1 MIEIGLTG
9 GIGSGKSTVAE
20 MFVDR
25 GAVLI
30 DADQIVRDLQQP
42 GGAVFDAM
50 VDRWGSRIV
59 AEDGTLAR
67 DVVASIVFSDEAELT
82 ALNSIVHPAVAEEMK
97 ARRAALHGTDAVV
110 VLDIPLL
117 VRPDGESLAD
127 RYADLAAIIVVD
139 VDPDITLDRLV
150 THRGFDPADA
160 QARIAAQASRDARRA
175 VADRVLD
182 NSGSLEDLKTQVAD
196 AWDWVSSLPHPP
208 AVTAAE

>member
-1 MIEIGLTG
+1 
-9 GIGSGKSTVAE
+9 

>member
-1 MIEIGLTG
+1 VIEIGLTG